1 MRGDG
6 RYRAVPEK
14 AVVLYPTIHPATAER
29 AGRAHR
35 SQRSPSLRP
44 GGPTDYRYELP
55 DHLLAVAMLDGVR
68 DASLDVILQQQQ

>member
-6 RYRAVPEK
+6 RYQAVPEK
-14 AVVLYPTIHPATAER
+14 AVVLCPTIRPATPER
-29 AGRAHR
+29 ARRARRGRR
-35 SQRSPSLRP
+35 WPSLGP

-68 DASLDVILQQQQ
+68 DAPLDVILQQQQ